1 MAVKETEKIDLSS
14 SMGSLKKAAIF
25 MISIG
30 QKASSEIFKHFSD
43 NEIELLSTEIARLE
57 NVTSEELI
65 SVDNEFEE
73 MILAQQYI
81 TSGGVAYA
89 QGILENAVGPSR
101 ALEIIRKVQASLQI
115 KGFNVL
121 ENIDHNQLI
130 LFLQKEHP
138 QTIAVVLTQMPS
150 NQAANILV
158 ELTPEVQV
166 DVVYRISKMDRVS
179 PETLSAVEKVL
190 ESNIEFTQGTSKFGG
205 LKTAAEMLNMVGARF
220 EKNILAGI
228 ANTNNEMASEIKNLM
243 FVFDDIEILD
253 DRSIQKILKEVE
265 NTELTLALKLC
276 SDGLKMKILENMSKR
291 AREMILEELDYMGP
305 VRLKDIEEAQQH
317 IIDIIRNL
325 EEANEIVI
333 SVGSGDDQLIE

>member
-220 EKNILAGI
+220 EKNI
-228 ANTNNEMASEIKNLM
+228 
-243 FVFDDIEILD
+243 
-253 DRSIQKILKEVE
+253 
-265 NTELTLALKLC
+265 
-276 SDGLKMKILENMSKR
+276 
-291 AREMILEELDYMGP
+291 
-305 VRLKDIEEAQQH
+305 
-317 IIDIIRNL
+317 
-325 EEANEIVI
+325 
-333 SVGSGDDQLIE
+333 